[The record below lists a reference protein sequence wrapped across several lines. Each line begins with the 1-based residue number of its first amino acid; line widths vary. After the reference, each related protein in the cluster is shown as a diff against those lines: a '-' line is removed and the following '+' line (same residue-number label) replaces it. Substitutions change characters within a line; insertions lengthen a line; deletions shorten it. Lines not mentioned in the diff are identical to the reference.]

1 MEQLGNPSP
10 RQHANRMNIE
20 VIPVILAKDE
30 KTMKRRLTLIEPY
43 VRLVQIDVMD
53 GAFVRNKTWHDA
65 AKIASWKKNLQ
76 YELHLMVNDPIDV
89 MNHWLKVRGLKRV
102 IFHAETPQK
111 LGHLIQTAKRHK
123 LDVGIAVSPGT
134 PLKKISPFI
143 KKIDMVLVMGGKPGK
158 SGQRLNRKT
167 LDTVKTLRKRYPKLP
182 IGFDM
187 GVNEK
192 TIPDLVRAGVT
203 RLNAASAI
211 FKSKSPFKKIESL
224 QMIAK
229 NAARIQVINA
239 PLVNLA

>member
-1 MEQLGNPSP
+1 
-10 RQHANRMNIE
+10 MNIE
-20 VIPVILAKDE
+20 IIPVILAKDE

-43 VRLVQIDVMD
+43 VRMVQIDVMD
-53 GAFVRNKTWHDA
+53 GAFVKNETWHDA
-65 AKIASWKKNLQ
+65 VKVAAWKKNLQ
-76 YELHLMVNDPIDV
+76 YELHLMVNDPIAV

-102 IFHAETPQK
+102 IFHAETAQK
-111 LGHLIQTAKRHK
+111 LGHLIRTARRHK
-123 LDVGIAVSPGT
+123 LEVGIAISPGT

-167 LDTVKTLRKRYPKLP
+167 LETVKALRKQHPKLP

-211 FKSKSPFKKIESL
+211 FKSKSPLKKIESL
-224 QMIAK
+224 HAIAE
-229 NAARIQVINA
+229 NA
-239 PLVNLA
+239 LKH